1 MENNIAN
8 FVLNENLDLDFS
20 NFLKNLIVAFILSAL
35 IQLVYN
41 KFSKSL
47 NNKHYFSKNFIV
59 LGITTCIIITIVK
72 SSLALS
78 LGLVGALS
86 IVRFRAA
93 IKEPEELVYL
103 FLVISAGLGAG
114 AGQIKITITGI
125 LFILIVISLYNR
137 FYDNSKN
144 LKNQETIILNLIS
157 NKKYSEKLFLSTMN
171 ILTKNC
177 EQIVLSSMSINDKN
191 TNINFDLSLLN
202 TKSITNI
209 TRELKKENNFSR
221 IIFANDDS
229 ISL

>member
-1 MENNIAN
+1 M
-8 FVLNENLDLDFS
+8 DD
-20 NFLKNLIVAFILSAL
+20 NLISFFTLLSCGFLYRLALQISGHEWVKTYNQTFTFVILPFITF
-35 IQLVYN
+35 V
-41 KFSKSL
+41 
-47 NNKHYFSKNFIV
+47 
-59 LGITTCIIITIVK
+59 ITNVIAGNI
-72 SSLALS
+72 ALS
-78 LGLVGALS
+78 LGMIGALS

-103 FLVISAGLGAG
+103 FLVISAGLGTG

-125 LFILIVISLYNR
+125 LFILIVISIYNK

-209 TRELKKENNFSR
+209 TRELKKENNFSK